1 MQRRSNQY
9 KRAFFFANSERPDS
23 GPPSLYK
30 RVKQVLSAPR
40 LLAIKPERL
49 ANLAKTWPMT
59 QEEMEQVVHFDSADW
74 TLFKVEVRLD
84 TGKFICST
92 WYRWIGEKCF
102 FVDIG
107 FGDKIER
114 VQWSRSD
121 YIDDIRM
128 WCDNDNKALVDFVE
142 KVNATLMAENV
153 PFSPPAHPLPVQ
165 KPEDIDWDL

>member
-1 MQRRSNQY
+1 MRRRSKQY
-9 KRAFFFANSERPDS
+9 KMAFFYVDPERPDS

-92 WYRWIGEKCF
+92 WYRW
-102 FVDIG
+102 
-107 FGDKIER
+107 
-114 VQWSRSD
+114 RSPVASATPAQL
-121 YIDDIRM
+121 
-128 WCDNDNKALVDFVE
+128 ALVE
-142 KVNATLMAENV
+142 KL
-153 PFSPPAHPLPVQ
+153 
-165 KPEDIDWDL
+165 KG

>member
-1 MQRRSNQY
+1 MRRRSKQY
-9 KRAFFFANSERPDS
+9 KMAFFYVDPERPDS

-30 RVKQVLSAPR
+30 RVRQVLSAPR

-49 ANLAKTWPMT
+49 ASLARTWPMT

-114 VQWSRSD
+114 VQWARSD

-128 WCDNDNKALVDFVE
+128 WCDNGNKEVVEFVE
-142 KVNATLMAENV
+142 SVNASLLADNAS
-153 PFSPPAHPLPVQ
+153 FLPPVRS
-165 KPEDIDWDL
+165 DTSG

>member
-1 MQRRSNQY
+1 MPQRSKQY
-9 KRAFFFANSERPDS
+9 KRAFFYADPEWPDS
-23 GPPSLYK
+23 GPPSLYT
-30 RVKQVLSAPR
+30 RVRQVLSAPR

-49 ANLAKTWPMT
+49 ASLARTWPMT

-114 VQWSRSD
+114 IQWARSD

-128 WCDNDNKALVDFVE
+128 WCDNDNKEVVEFVE
-142 KVNATLMAENV
+142 SVNASLLADNA
-153 PFSPPAHPLPVQ
+153 PFLSPVHS
-165 KPEDIDWDL
+165 DTSG